1 MEILTSAA
9 PPKPL
14 FVPSLETAAAHPLSL
29 DGSHGLCFTQRLFSI
44 AVRMLQVQMM
54 MVIIDLIC
62 C

>member
-29 DGSHGLCFTQRLFSI
+29 GGSHGLCFTQRVFHSCSH
-44 AVRMLQVQMM
+44 AAST
-54 MVIIDLIC
+54 DDDGYH
-62 C
+62 